1 MATQK
6 RTLALVVGARPQFI
20 KAAAF
25 FRALD
30 AWAKAHGE
38 PPFDVTLIHTGQ
50 HYDAALSANLFEELR
65 IPNPDINLGVG
76 SASHAVQTAR
86 MLTGMEELFTAQR
99 PDAVVVFGDTNST
112 SAAALCAVK
121 LQIPVAHIEAG
132 LRAHDLN
139 IPEEVNR
146 RVTDHISARCY
157 APSPNAMA
165 ILEREGLGER
175 SVWVGDIMLDTTVW
189 VLDRLSQAQRD
200 ATLARL
206 GAERGGY
213 ILSTVHRAHT
223 RSDPALLRGVFEALR
238 AQERPVILPLHP
250 STRHSLTV
258 HGLLDLIEPGSALR
272 VIDPL
277 PYADIL
283 CLLDGCAGVMTDSGG
298 LVKESYVLRRPCIT
312 LLHPTE
318 WVETHA
324 GGWNVIAGPTRD
336 AILAVDP
343 VRSPDPEAFRG
354 DVFGTGHAAMA
365 ILEDLDA
372 HI

>member
-1 MATQK
+1 MGTPK

-30 AWAKAHGE
+30 AWTEAHGE
-38 PPFDVTLIHTGQ
+38 PPFEVTLIHTGQ
-50 HYDAALSANLFEELR
+50 HYDAALSSDLFEELR
-65 IPNPDINLGVG
+65 IPDPDINLGVG
-76 SASHAVQTAR
+76 SASHAAQTAR
-86 MLTGMEELFTAQR
+86 MLTGMEALWVAQR
-99 PDAVVVFGDTNST
+99 PSAVVVFGDTNST
-112 SAAALCAVK
+112 LAAALCAVK
-121 LQIPVAHIEAG
+121 LHIPVAHIEAG
-132 LRAHDLN
+132 LRAHDLA

-146 RVTDHISARCY
+146 RVTDHISDRCY
-157 APSPNAMA
+157 APSPNAMSLLA
-165 ILEREGLGER
+165 REGLAER
-175 SVWVGDIMLDTTVW
+175 AVWVGDIMLDTTMW
-189 VLDRLSQAQRD
+189 VLERLSQAQRD
-200 ATLARL
+200 ATLDRL
-206 GAERGGY
+206 GVARGAY

-238 AQERPVILPLHP
+238 AQEHPVILPLHP
-250 STRHSLTV
+250 STRHALTA
-258 HGLLDLIEPGSALR
+258 HGLLDLIAPGSALR

-324 GGWNVIAGPTRD
+324 GGWNIIAGPGRD
-336 AILAVDP
+336 AILSVDP
-343 VRSPDPEAFRG
+343 VRAPDPEAFQG

-365 ILEDLDA
+365 ILKDLDA
-372 HI
+372 RF